1 MTGGN
6 HEGQPIA
13 EPTLIET
20 AQPFAYYALLLLTL
34 ANFVNILDR
43 LIPSIL
49 VQSIKTDLHLNDTQ
63 LGFLLGTALA
73 VFFAI
78 VGTAIGRTS
87 DLVSRKWT
95 MVVGL
100 TVWSAFT
107 ALGGAATNF
116 AMLSAARVG
125 VGAGE
130 AVGIPCSHSLLSD
143 YFPARNR
150 GTVIAVYLS
159 GTFLGGAAALIL
171 GGWFLQH
178 WSQLCTSLPFHNA
191 CALPSWKATLIAVGL
206 PGLPLAVLIAALR
219 EPHSPHRQHAPLRQV
234 LLKEFGAS
242 IPPFTILTLYRAGG
256 APALRQNLLLI
267 AGLVLSAWLLMRL
280 SGDIA
285 QWAAI
290 ALGAYAI
297 VTWGQIQ
304 KYRDPALYRLTFGC
318 PTFVLAMM
326 SSGVVACI
334 SASVQAWSAPFA
346 MRTFSLGPSQIGLS
360 IGLTVAAGSA
370 IGVIT
375 GGRIGDKW
383 KLIDRRAP
391 VWIALICVSAG
402 LPAELLTV
410 FAHTYQRYL
419 IGLGIY
425 SLFMAGWSG
434 AYAALIQDLV
444 LPRMRGTAAAVFTL
458 TTIVMASG
466 AGPYWAGKIST
477 LSGSLLDG
485 LLSVQ
490 LMLPVAVV
498 VLLMTARRLKS
509 ETLSSR
515 RARAASAGEPISFP
529 A

>member
-1 MTGGN
+1 MAQIPR
-6 HEGQPIA
+6 GQPLA
-13 EPTLIET
+13 GSGTLERP
-20 AQPFAYYALLLLTL
+20 QPFAYYALVLLTL

-49 VQSIKTDLHLNDTQ
+49 IQNIKTDLHLNDAQ

-100 TVWSAFT
+100 TTWSAMT
-107 ALGGAATNF
+107 ALGGAATSF
-116 AMLSAARVG
+116 ATLSAARIG

-150 GTVIAVYLS
+150 ATVLAIYLS

-178 WSQLCTSLPFHNA
+178 WSQLCTTLPFQNA
-191 CALPSWKATLIAVGL
+191 CALPSWKATLVAVGL
-206 PGLPLAVLIAALR
+206 PGLPLALLIAGLR
-219 EPHSPHRQHAPLRQV
+219 EPNSPHRRHAPLGRV
-234 LLKEFGAS
+234 LLTEFASS
-242 IPPFTILTLYRAGG
+242 IPPFTAFTLFRVGG
-256 APALRQNLLLI
+256 VRALRQNLLLI
-267 AGLVLSAWLLMRL
+267 ALLALTAYLIIRL
-280 SGDIA
+280 TGDLA
-285 QWAAI
+285 QWASI

-297 VTWGQIQ
+297 IAWGQIQ

-318 PTFVLAMM
+318 PTFVLAML

-334 SASVQAWSAPFA
+334 SASIQAWTAPFA
-346 MRTFSLGPSQIGLS
+346 MRTFALAPTQIGLS

-370 IGVIT
+370 IGVIA
-375 GGRIGDKW
+375 GGRIADKW

-391 VWIALICVSAG
+391 VWVALICVVIG
-402 LPAELLTV
+402 LPAELLMV
-410 FAHTYQRYL
+410 FAPTYQRYL
-419 IGLGIY
+419 LGLAMC

-434 AYAALIQDLV
+434 AYGALIQDLV

-458 TTIVMASG
+458 TTIVIASG
-466 AGPYWAGKIST
+466 AGPYWVGKVST
-477 LSGSLLDG
+477 VSGSLLNG

-490 LMLPVAVV
+490 LLLPVAIVI
-498 VLLMTARRLKS
+498 LLLTAKRLKS
-509 ETLSSR
+509 ETPTSR
-515 RARAASAGEPISFP
+515 RARAESAGEPVSSLV
-529 A
+529 

>member
-1 MTGGN
+1 MSDAPATVDR
-6 HEGQPIA
+6 PK
-13 EPTLIET
+13 
-20 AQPFAYYALLLLTL
+20 PFAYYALVLLTL

-49 VQSIKTDLHLNDTQ
+49 IQNIKLDLHLNDAQ

-100 TVWSAFT
+100 TTWSAMT
-107 ALGGAATNF
+107 ALGGAATSF
-116 AMLSAARVG
+116 ATLSAARIG

-150 GTVIAVYLS
+150 ATVLAIYLS

-178 WSQLCTSLPFHNA
+178 WPQLCTMLPFQNA
-191 CALPSWKATLIAVGL
+191 CSLPSWKATLIAVGL
-206 PGLPLAVLIAALR
+206 PGLPLAVLIAGLR
-219 EPHSPHRQHAPLRQV
+219 EPYAPQRQHAPLRHV
-234 LLKEFGAS
+234 LLTEFASS
-242 IPPFTILTLYRAGG
+242 IPPITAFTLLKVGG
-256 APALRQNLLLI
+256 ARAFRQNLLLV
-267 AGLVLSAWLLMRL
+267 ALLTLAAYLIIRL
-280 SGDIA
+280 TGDVA
-285 QWAAI
+285 QWSSI

-304 KYRDPALYRLTFGC
+304 RFRDPALHRLTFGC
-318 PTFVLAMM
+318 PTFVLAML

-334 SASVQAWSAPFA
+334 SAAIQAWTAPFA
-346 MRTFSLGPSQIGLS
+346 MRTFALAPAQIGLS
-360 IGLTVAAGSA
+360 IGLTLAAGSA
-370 IGVIT
+370 VGVIT
-375 GGRIGDKW
+375 GGRIADKW

-391 VWIALICVSAG
+391 VWVALICVLVG
-402 LPAELLTV
+402 LPAELFTV
-410 FAHTYQRYL
+410 FAHSYHRFL
-419 IGLGIY
+419 LGLAIY
-425 SLFMAGWSG
+425 SFFMAGWSG
-434 AYAALIQDLV
+434 AYGALIQDLV

-458 TTIVMASG
+458 TTIVIASG
-466 AGPYWAGKIST
+466 AGPYWAGKVST
-477 LSGSLLDG
+477 LTGSLLEG
-485 LLSVQ
+485 MLSVQ
-490 LMLPVAVV
+490 LLVPVAVV
-498 VLLMTARRLKS
+498 ILLLTAKRLRS
-509 ETLSSR
+509 ETPTSR
-515 RARAASAGEPISFP
+515 KARAESAGEPVSSL

>member
-1 MTGGN
+1 MPQGR
-6 HEGQPIA
+6 PA
-13 EPTLIET
+13 AAPTLSER

-49 VQSIKTDLHLNDTQ
+49 VQNIKADLHLNDAQ

-100 TVWSAFT
+100 TTWSAFT

-116 AMLSAARVG
+116 ATLSAARVG

-150 GTVIAVYLS
+150 ATVIAVYLS

-178 WSQLCTSLPFHNA
+178 WPQLCATLPFEHA
-191 CALPSWKATLIAVGL
+191 CSLPSWKATLIAVGL
-206 PGLPLAVLIAALR
+206 PGLPLAVLIAGLR
-219 EPHSPHRQHAPLRQV
+219 EPHSPQRQHAPLGQV
-234 LLKEFGAS
+234 LLKEFAAS
-242 IPPFTILTLYRAGG
+242 IPPFTALTIFKAGG
-256 APALRQNLLLI
+256 LRAFGHHLLLI
-267 AGLVLSAWLLMRL
+267 AGLLLGAWLMIRVT
-280 SGDIA
+280 GDVA
-285 QWAAI
+285 QWASI

-297 VTWGQIQ
+297 IAWGQIQ

-326 SSGVVACI
+326 SSGIVACI
-334 SASVQAWSAPFA
+334 SASVQAWTAPFA
-346 MRTFSLGPSQIGLS
+346 MRTFSLAPAQIGLS

-375 GGRIGDKW
+375 GGRMGDKW
-383 KLIDRRAP
+383 KLVDRRAP
-391 VWIALICVSAG
+391 VWIAMICVVVG

-410 FAHTYQRYL
+410 YAPTYHRFL
-419 IGLGIY
+419 MGLVVY

-458 TTIVMASG
+458 TTIVIASG
-466 AGPYWAGKIST
+466 AGPYWAGKVST
-477 LSGSLLDG
+477 VTGSLLNG

-490 LMLPVAVV
+490 LLLPVAVV
-498 VLLMTARRLKS
+498 ILLLTAKRLKS
-509 ETLSSR
+509 ETAVSR
-515 RARAASAGEPISFP
+515 RARAESAGEPASSV

>member
-1 MTGGN
+1 VTGPGDDGRIAAPALS
-6 HEGQPIA
+6 ERVQPS
-13 EPTLIET
+13 
-20 AQPFAYYALLLLTL
+20 AYYALVLLTL

-49 VQSIKTDLHLNDTQ
+49 IQNIKADLHLNDAQ

-73 VFFAI
+73 VLFAI

-100 TVWSAFT
+100 TTWSAMT

-116 AMLSAARVG
+116 ATLSAARIG

-150 GTVIAVYLS
+150 ATVLAIYLS
-159 GTFLGGAAALIL
+159 GTFLGGAAALIF

-178 WSQLCTSLPFHNA
+178 WSHLCTVLPFQNA

-206 PGLPLAVLIAALR
+206 PGLPLAVLIACLR
-219 EPHSPHRQHAPLRQV
+219 EPHTPHRRDARLGHV
-234 LLKEFGAS
+234 LLTEFASS
-242 IPPFTILTLYRAGG
+242 IPPFTALTLFRVGG
-256 APALRQNLLLI
+256 ARAFKQNLLLI
-267 AGLVLSAWLLMRL
+267 ALLTLAAYLIVRIT
-280 SGDIA
+280 GDVA
-285 QWAAI
+285 QWASI

-297 VTWGQIQ
+297 IAWGQIQ

-318 PTFVLAMM
+318 PTFLLAML
-326 SSGVVACI
+326 SSGLVACI
-334 SASVQAWSAPFA
+334 SASVQVWMPPFA
-346 MRTFSLGPSQIGLS
+346 MRTFSLAPAQIGLS
-360 IGLTVAAGSA
+360 IGLTIAAGSA
-370 IGVIT
+370 VGVIT
-375 GGRIGDKW
+375 GGRVADKW

-391 VWIALICVSAG
+391 VWVALICVLVG

-410 FAHTYQRYL
+410 FAPSYERYL
-419 IGLGIY
+419 LGLAIY

-434 AYAALIQDLV
+434 AYGALIQDLV
-444 LPRMRGTAAAVFTL
+444 LPRMRGTAAAAFTL
-458 TTIVMASG
+458 TTIVIASG
-466 AGPYWAGKIST
+466 AGPYWAGKVSSVT
-477 LSGSLLDG
+477 GSLLDG

-490 LMLPVAVV
+490 LLLPIAVV
-498 VLLMTARRLKS
+498 VLLLTAKRLKS
-509 ETLSSR
+509 ETLMSR
-515 RARAASAGEPISFP
+515 RARAESAGEPVSS
-529 A
+529 AA

>member
-1 MTGGN
+1 VAKTL
-6 HEGQPIA
+6 EGQPGA
-13 EPTLIET
+13 VPDLSERV
-20 AQPFAYYALLLLTL
+20 QPFAYYALVLLTL

-49 VQSIKTDLHLNDTQ
+49 IQNIKADLHLNDAQ

-100 TVWSAFT
+100 TIWSAMT
-107 ALGGAATNF
+107 ALGGAANNF
-116 AMLSAARVG
+116 ATLSAARVG

-150 GTVIAVYLS
+150 ATVIAIYLS
-159 GTFLGGAAALIL
+159 GTFLGGAAALIF

-178 WSQLCTSLPFHNA
+178 WPQLCTTLPFRNA

-206 PGLPLAVLIAALR
+206 PGLPLAVLIAGLR
-219 EPHSPHRQHAPLRQV
+219 EPHSPHRQHAPLGRV
-234 LLKEFGAS
+234 LLKEFAAS
-242 IPPFTILTLYRAGG
+242 IPPFTALTLFRTGG
-256 APALRQNLLLI
+256 ARAFAHNLVLIACLTLGAYLLI
-267 AGLVLSAWLLMRL
+267 RL
-280 SGDIA
+280 TGDVA
-285 QWAAI
+285 QWASI

-297 VTWGQIQ
+297 VAWGQIQ
-304 KYRDPALYRLTFGC
+304 KYRDPALYQLTFGC
-318 PTFVLAMM
+318 PTFVLAML

-334 SASVQAWSAPFA
+334 SASVQAWTAPYA
-346 MRTFSLGPSQIGLS
+346 MRTVSLAPSQIGLS
-360 IGLTVAAGSA
+360 IGLTVAVGSA
-370 IGVIT
+370 IGVIS
-375 GGRIGDKW
+375 GGRLGDKW
-383 KLIDRRAP
+383 KRVDRRAP
-391 VWIALICVSAG
+391 VWIALICVLMG
-402 LPAELLTV
+402 LPGELFTV
-410 FAHTYQRYL
+410 YARSYQHYL
-419 IGLGIY
+419 LGLGVY

-458 TTIVMASG
+458 TTIVIASG
-466 AGPYWAGKIST
+466 AGPYWAGKVST
-477 LSGSLLDG
+477 LTGSLLDG

-490 LMLPVAVV
+490 LLLPVCVV
-498 VLLMTARRLKS
+498 ILLLTARRLKS
-509 ETLSSR
+509 ETPTLR
-515 RARAASAGEPISFP
+515 RARAESAGEPASSL

>member
-1 MTGGN
+1 MTLAAPAPL
-6 HEGQPIA
+6 ERP
-13 EPTLIET
+13 
-20 AQPFAYYALLLLTL
+20 QPFAYYALVLLTL

-49 VQSIKTDLHLNDTQ
+49 IQNIKADLHLNDAQ

-87 DLVSRKWT
+87 DRVSRKWT

-100 TVWSAFT
+100 TTWSVMT

-116 AMLSAARVG
+116 ATLSAARVG

-130 AVGIPCSHSLLSD
+130 AVGIPCSHSLLCD

-150 GTVIAVYLS
+150 ATVLAVYLS
-159 GTFLGGAAALIL
+159 GTFLGAAAALIL

-178 WSQLCTSLPFHNA
+178 WSNLCTSLMLQNA

-206 PGLPLAVLIAALR
+206 PGLPLAMLIAGLR
-219 EPHSPHRQHAPLRQV
+219 EPYAPHRQDVRLGRV
-234 LLKEFGAS
+234 LLVEFAAS
-242 IPPFTILTLYRAGG
+242 IPPFTALTLFRVGGGRAF
-256 APALRQNLLLI
+256 RQNLLLI
-267 AGLVLSAWLLMRL
+267 ALLSLTAYLIIRL
-280 SGDIA
+280 TGDVA
-285 QWAAI
+285 QWVAI

-297 VTWGQIQ
+297 VAWGQIQ

-318 PTFVLAMM
+318 PTFVLTML

-334 SASVQAWSAPFA
+334 SASVQAWTAPFA
-346 MRTFSLGPSQIGLS
+346 MRTFALAPAQMGLS
-360 IGLTVAAGSA
+360 LGLTVAAGSA

-375 GGRIGDKW
+375 GGWVADKW

-391 VWIALICVSAG
+391 VWVALICVVVG

-410 FAHTYQRYL
+410 FAPTYQRYL
-419 IGLGIY
+419 LGLAIY

-434 AYAALIQDLV
+434 AYGALIQDLV
-444 LPRMRGTAAAVFTL
+444 LPRMRGSAAALFTL
-458 TTIVMASG
+458 TTIVIASG
-466 AGPYWAGKIST
+466 AGPYWAGKVST
-477 LSGSLLDG
+477 LTGSLLDG

-490 LMLPVAVV
+490 LLLPVSVV
-498 VLLMTARRLKS
+498 ILLLGAMRLKS
-509 ETLSSR
+509 ETPMSR
-515 RARAASAGEPISFP
+515 RARAESAGEPVSSLT
-529 A
+529 